1 MMKIYLKK
9 LLAVLMTCSVLAALP
24 LYAAE
29 PKASLTLEE
38 AIESAYRYSDQIS
51 LNSKEYDL
59 LKEQLKA
66 NEGGAF
72 VSYQTVYLTKAKNEQ
87 QKQILKDQ
95 IAYDITNRYNA
106 LVTLQT
112 ELSNLEANIALNTKK
127 LTDMALKKKVGL
139 VTTTEYDSLA
149 LQLEMQKNTKAAKS
163 ESLINDQN
171 YFKILTGK
179 DVSKYSLEDQL
190 SYEPFRISGP
200 IDSYINN
207 KIADYLKYDTDIVQL
222 QADNIITEGS
232 APMEWSVYL
241 GQKYK
246 VDTQISGLEN
256 TQKALRQALMTTY
269 SSLLSLEEQI
279 VTLQSQLQLLE
290 KQLSTAKLQYQVGL
304 MTSLDYNIQ
313 LLKLEDVKY
322 NLRNLVTNYNSLKDM
337 IQKPWVS
344 GGSMQ
349 QQGS

>member
-1 MMKIYLKK
+1 MKIYLKK
-9 LLAVLMTCSVLAALP
+9 LLAVIMTCSVLSALP

-29 PKASLTLEE
+29 PKTTLTLEE
-38 AIESAYRYSDQIS
+38 AIESAYRYSDQVS

-66 NEGGAF
+66 NEGGSF
-72 VSYQTVYLTKAKNEQ
+72 VAYQTLYLTKGKNEQ

-95 IAYDITNRYNA
+95 IAYDITKRYNA
-106 LVTLQT
+106 LVSLQ
-112 ELSNLEANIALNTKK
+112 EEIANLEASISLNTKK

-139 VTTTEYDSLA
+139 ITTTEYDSLVI
-149 LQLEMQKNTKAAKS
+149 QLEMQKNTKTAKS

-179 DVSKYSLEDQL
+179 DISKYSLDDQL

-207 KIADYLKYDTDIVQL
+207 KIADYLKYDKDIVQL

-232 APMEWSVYL
+232 APMAWSVYL
-241 GQKYK
+241 GQKYAS
-246 VDTQISGLEN
+246 DTKISALES
-256 TQKALRQALMTTY
+256 TQKTLRQGLMTTY

-279 VTLQSQLQLLE
+279 VSLQSQLQLLE
-290 KQLSTAKLQYQVGL
+290 KQLATAKLQYQVGL
-304 MTSLDYNIQ
+304 MTALDYNIQ
-313 LLKLEDVKY
+313 LLKLADTQY
-322 NLRNLVTNYNSLKDM
+322 SLRTLVTNYNSLKEV
-337 IQKPWVS
+337 IQKPWAS
-344 GGSMQ
+344 AGSMQ
-349 QQGS
+349 QQ